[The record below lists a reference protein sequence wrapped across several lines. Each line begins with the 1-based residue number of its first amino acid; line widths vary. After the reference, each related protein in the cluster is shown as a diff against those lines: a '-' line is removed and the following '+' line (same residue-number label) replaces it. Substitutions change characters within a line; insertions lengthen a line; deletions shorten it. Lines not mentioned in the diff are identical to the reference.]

1 MKITFEEALAVCIQ
15 HYVDRGNSE
24 ELARIIVN
32 RGEKLVFDLYYAIQ
46 EEKKLPQNVA
56 TVVSLSDLVRG
67 RTAETD
73 AADG

>member
-15 HYVDRGNSE
+15 YYVDRGYSVE
-24 ELARIIVN
+24 HATAYVN
-32 RGEKLVFDLYYAIQ
+32 RGEKEVFWLHEQIQ
-46 EEKKLPQNVA
+46 KEKKLPQNVA